1 MDKKSIF
8 KASFE
13 ESLNLEDDG
22 FVQYQKGNVFS
33 KLEIYYRKGKS
44 KLVLHI
50 QNIVLTLIGP
60 VIINFMILVFSLSLY
75 DSDPKDLRLPIYQHP
90 LLTAE
95 VYLVCFLIWVFIILI
110 GKVFRKAFILP
121 YRNHFHVITFL
132 IWLSLEF
139 NLLAID
145 MSLPTLSI
153 WMVAAIFVFIT
164 ILAYFMFSLEIESL
178 KKLMYGN
185 GSGSS
190 LRNKIA
196 NKIAIYGMSFLG
208 IGVII
213 NFIIKGFSIK
223 FSTSLEGLGLLITW
237 IILNIAVIAMLI
249 YIEFPS
255 YLQAFYKWKYPEEYR
270 EWEGKTVEE
279 WYGKKYLKKTQGFI
293 KKQMKRRLVW
303 VVGISRQD
311 S

>member
-1 MDKKSIF
+1 MKKRSIF
-8 KASFE
+8 SASFE

-22 FVQYQKGNVFS
+22 FLQYQKGNVFS
-33 KLEIYYRKGKS
+33 KLETYYREGKS

-60 VIINFMILVFSLSLY
+60 VIINFMILVFSLSLH

-110 GKVFRKAFILP
+110 CKVFRKAFILP

-213 NFIIKGFSIK
+213 NFIIKSFSIK

-279 WYGKKYLKKTQGFI
+279 WYGKKYLKKHKELIDI
-293 KKQMKRRLVW
+293 KNEVDLY
-303 VVGISRQD
+303 
-311 S
+311 

>member
-1 MDKKSIF
+1 MKKSIF

-22 FVQYQKGNVFS
+22 FLQYQKGNVFS
-33 KLEIYYRKGKS
+33 KLETYYREGKS

-50 QNIVLTLIGP
+50 QNIVFTLIGP
-60 VIINFMILVFSLSLY
+60 VIINFMILVFSLSLHN
-75 DSDPKDLRLPIYQHP
+75 SDPKDLRLPIYQHP

-185 GSGSS
+185 GSASS

-213 NFIIKGFSIK
+213 NFIIKSFSLK

-255 YLQAFYKWKYPEEYR
+255 YLQAFCKWKYPEEYR

-279 WYGKKYLKKTQGFI
+279 WYGKRYLKKHSELVE
-293 KKQMKRRLVW
+293 KK
-303 VVGISRQD
+303 IED
-311 S
+311 

>member
-1 MDKKSIF
+1 MTKKSLF

-22 FVQYQKGNVFS
+22 FLQYQKGNVFS
-33 KLEIYYRKGKS
+33 KLETYYREGKS

-50 QNIVLTLIGP
+50 QNIVFTLIGP
-60 VIINFMILVFSLSLY
+60 VIINFMILVFSLSLHN
-75 DSDPKDLRLPIYQHP
+75 SDPKDLRLPIYQHP

-213 NFIIKGFSIK
+213 NFIIKSFSIK

-237 IILNIAVIAMLI
+237 IILNITVITMLT

-279 WYGKKYLKKTQGFI
+279 WYGKKYLKKH
-293 KKQMKRRLVW
+293 KELLK
-303 VVGISRQD
+303 
-311 S
+311 

>member
-1 MDKKSIF
+1 MKKKSIF

-33 KLEIYYRKGKS
+33 KLEIYYREGKS

-60 VIINFMILVFSLSLY
+60 VIINFMILVFSLSLH

-164 ILAYFMFSLEIESL
+164 ILAYFMFSLEIENL

-213 NFIIKGFSIK
+213 NFIIKSFSIK

-279 WYGKKYLKKTQGFI
+279 WYGKKYFKKNTRI
-293 KKQMKRRLVW
+293 Y
-303 VVGISRQD
+303 
-311 S
+311 

>member
-1 MDKKSIF
+1 
-8 KASFE
+8 
-13 ESLNLEDDG
+13 
-22 FVQYQKGNVFS
+22 
-33 KLEIYYRKGKS
+33 
-44 KLVLHI
+44 
-50 QNIVLTLIGP
+50 
-60 VIINFMILVFSLSLY
+60 
-75 DSDPKDLRLPIYQHP
+75 
-90 LLTAE
+90 
-95 VYLVCFLIWVFIILI
+95 
-110 GKVFRKAFILP
+110 
-121 YRNHFHVITFL
+121 
-132 IWLSLEF
+132 
-139 NLLAID
+139 
-145 MSLPTLSI
+145 
-153 WMVAAIFVFIT
+153 
-164 ILAYFMFSLEIESL
+164 
-178 KKLMYGN
+178 MYGN

-279 WYGKKYLKKTQGFI
+279 WYGKKYFKKNTRI
-293 KKQMKRRLVW
+293 Y
-303 VVGISRQD
+303 
-311 S
+311 

>member
-1 MDKKSIF
+1 MRKKSIF

-13 ESLNLEDDG
+13 ESLNLEDDV
-22 FVQYQKGNVFS
+22 FLQYQKGNVFS
-33 KLEIYYRKGKS
+33 KLETYYMEGKS

-50 QNIVLTLIGP
+50 QNIVLTLIGS
-60 VIINFMILVFSLSLY
+60 VIINFMILVFSLSLH

-153 WMVAAIFVFIT
+153 WMVAAIFVFIS

-196 NKIAIYGMSFLG
+196 KKIAIYGMSFLG

-213 NFIIKGFSIK
+213 NFIIKSFSIK

-270 EWEGKTVEE
+270 QWEGKTVEE
-279 WYGKKYLKKTQGFI
+279 WYGMKYLKKH
-293 KKQMKRRLVW
+293 KKLLNRN
-303 VVGISRQD
+303 
-311 S
+311 

>member
-1 MDKKSIF
+1 MKRRSIF
-8 KASFE
+8 SASFE

-22 FVQYQKGNVFS
+22 FLQYQKGNVFS
-33 KLEIYYRKGKS
+33 KLETYYREGKS

-60 VIINFMILVFSLSLY
+60 IIINFMILVFSLSLHN
-75 DSDPKDLRLPIYQHP
+75 SDPKDLRLPIYQHP

-213 NFIIKGFSIK
+213 NFIIKSFSIK

-270 EWEGKTVEE
+270 QWEGKTVEE
-279 WYGKKYLKKTQGFI
+279 WYGKKYLKKH
-293 KKQMKRRLVW
+293 KK
-303 VVGISRQD
+303 I
-311 S
+311 

>member
-1 MDKKSIF
+1 MKKRSIF
-8 KASFE
+8 SASFE

-22 FVQYQKGNVFS
+22 FLQYQKGNVFS
-33 KLEIYYRKGKS
+33 KLETYYREGKS

-50 QNIVLTLIGP
+50 QNIVFTLIGP
-60 VIINFMILVFSLSLY
+60 VIINFMILVFSLSLHN
-75 DSDPKDLRLPIYQHP
+75 SDPKDLRLPIYQHP

-164 ILAYFMFSLEIESL
+164 ILAYFMFSLEIENL

-213 NFIIKGFSIK
+213 NFIIKSFSIK

-279 WYGKKYLKKTQGFI
+279 WYGKKYLKKHKELI
-293 KKQMKRRLVW
+293 DIRNEVDLY
-303 VVGISRQD
+303 
-311 S
+311 

>member
-1 MDKKSIF
+1 MKKSIF

-13 ESLNLEDDG
+13 ESLNLLDDG
-22 FVQYQKGNVFS
+22 FLQYQKGNVFS
-33 KLEIYYRKGKS
+33 KLETYYREGKS

-60 VIINFMILVFSLSLY
+60 VIINFMILVFSLSLH

-213 NFIIKGFSIK
+213 NFIIKSFSIK

-279 WYGKKYLKKTQGFI
+279 WYGMKYLKKH
-293 KKQMKRRLVW
+293 KKLLNRN
-303 VVGISRQD
+303 
-311 S
+311 

>member
-1 MDKKSIF
+1 MKIMKKRSIF
-8 KASFE
+8 SASFE

-22 FVQYQKGNVFS
+22 FLQYQKGNVFS
-33 KLEIYYRKGKS
+33 KLETYYREGKS

-50 QNIVLTLIGP
+50 QNIVFTLIGP
-60 VIINFMILVFSLSLY
+60 VIINFMILVFSLSLHN
-75 DSDPKDLRLPIYQHP
+75 SDPKDLRLPIYQHP

-145 MSLPTLSI
+145 ISLPTLSV
-153 WMVAAIFVFIT
+153 WMIAAIFVFIF

-185 GSGSS
+185 GSGSC

-213 NFIIKGFSIK
+213 NFIIKSFSMK

-270 EWEGKTVEE
+270 QWEGKTVEE
-279 WYGKKYLKKTQGFI
+279 WYGKKYLKKH
-293 KKQMKRRLVW
+293 KELLENE
-303 VVGISRQD
+303 
-311 S
+311 

>member
-1 MDKKSIF
+1 MKKSIF
-8 KASFE
+8 KACFE
-13 ESLNLEDDG
+13 ESLNLLDDG
-22 FVQYQKGNVFS
+22 FLQYQKGNVFS
-33 KLEIYYRKGKS
+33 KLETYYREGKS

-50 QNIVLTLIGP
+50 QNIVFTLIGP
-60 VIINFMILVFSLSLY
+60 VFINFMILVFSLSLH

-95 VYLVCFLIWVFIILI
+95 VYIVCFLIWVFIILI

-213 NFIIKGFSIK
+213 NFIIKSFSIK

-270 EWEGKTVEE
+270 QWEGKTVEE
-279 WYGKKYLKKTQGFI
+279 WYGKKYLKKH
-293 KKQMKRRLVW
+293 KELLK
-303 VVGISRQD
+303 
-311 S
+311 

>member
-1 MDKKSIF
+1 MKKKSIF

-22 FVQYQKGNVFS
+22 FLQYQKGNVFS
-33 KLEIYYRKGKS
+33 KLETYYREGKS

-50 QNIVLTLIGP
+50 QNIVFTLIGP
-60 VIINFMILVFSLSLY
+60 VIINFMILVFSLSLH

-153 WMVAAIFVFIT
+153 WMVAAIFVFIS

-196 NKIAIYGMSFLG
+196 NKIAIYGMSFFG

-213 NFIIKGFSIK
+213 NFIIKSFSIK

-270 EWEGKTVEE
+270 DWEGKTVEE
-279 WYGKKYLKKTQGFI
+279 WYGKKYLKKH
-293 KKQMKRRLVW
+293 KELLK
-303 VVGISRQD
+303 
-311 S
+311 

>member
-1 MDKKSIF
+1 MKSMKKKSIF
-8 KASFE
+8 SASFE
-13 ESLNLEDDG
+13 ESLNLEDDA
-22 FVQYQKGNVFS
+22 FLQYQKGNVFS
-33 KLEIYYRKGKS
+33 KLETYYREGKS

-50 QNIVLTLIGP
+50 QNIVFTLIGP
-60 VIINFMILVFSLSLY
+60 VIINFMILVFSLSLHN
-75 DSDPKDLRLPIYQHP
+75 SDPKDLRLPIYQHP

-213 NFIIKGFSIK
+213 NFIIKSFSIK

-279 WYGKKYLKKTQGFI
+279 WYGKKYLKKHKELIDI
-293 KKQMKRRLVW
+293 KNEVDLY
-303 VVGISRQD
+303 
-311 S
+311 

>member
-1 MDKKSIF
+1 MKIMKKRSIF
-8 KASFE
+8 SASFE

-22 FVQYQKGNVFS
+22 FLQYQKGNVFS
-33 KLEIYYRKGKS
+33 KLETYYREGKS

-50 QNIVLTLIGP
+50 QNIVFTLIGP
-60 VIINFMILVFSLSLY
+60 VFINFMILVFSLSLH

-213 NFIIKGFSIK
+213 NFIIKSFSIK

-279 WYGKKYLKKTQGFI
+279 WYGKKYLKKH
-293 KKQMKRRLVW
+293 KELLK
-303 VVGISRQD
+303 
-311 S
+311 

>member
-1 MDKKSIF
+1 MKKRSIF
-8 KASFE
+8 SASFE

-22 FVQYQKGNVFS
+22 FLQYQKGNVFS
-33 KLEIYYRKGKS
+33 KLETYYREGKS

-50 QNIVLTLIGP
+50 QNIVFTLIGP
-60 VIINFMILVFSLSLY
+60 VIINFMILVFSLSLHN
-75 DSDPKDLRLPIYQHP
+75 SDPKDLRLPIYQHP

-213 NFIIKGFSIK
+213 NFIIKSFSIK

-279 WYGKKYLKKTQGFI
+279 WYGKKYLKKHKELIAI
-293 KKQMKRRLVW
+293 KNEVDLY
-303 VVGISRQD
+303 
-311 S
+311 

>member
-1 MDKKSIF
+1 MKKKSIF
-8 KASFE
+8 SASFE

-22 FVQYQKGNVFS
+22 FLQYQKGNVFS
-33 KLEIYYRKGKS
+33 KLETYYREGKS

-50 QNIVLTLIGP
+50 QNIVFTLIGP
-60 VIINFMILVFSLSLY
+60 VIINFMILVFSLSLHN
-75 DSDPKDLRLPIYQHP
+75 SDPKDLRLPIYQHP

-164 ILAYFMFSLEIESL
+164 ILAYFMFSLEIENL

-213 NFIIKGFSIK
+213 NFIIKSFSIK

-279 WYGKKYLKKTQGFI
+279 WYGMKYLKKH
-293 KKQMKRRLVW
+293 KKLLNRN
-303 VVGISRQD
+303 
-311 S
+311 

>member
-1 MDKKSIF
+1 MIEKMKKKSIF

-33 KLEIYYRKGKS
+33 KLEIYYREGKS

-60 VIINFMILVFSLSLY
+60 VIINFMILVFSLSLH

-279 WYGKKYLKKTQGFI
+279 WYGKKYFKKNTRI
-293 KKQMKRRLVW
+293 Y
-303 VVGISRQD
+303 
-311 S
+311 

>member
-1 MDKKSIF
+1 MKKRSIF
-8 KASFE
+8 SASFE

-22 FVQYQKGNVFS
+22 FLQYQKGNVFS
-33 KLEIYYRKGKS
+33 KLETYYREGKS

-50 QNIVLTLIGP
+50 QNIVFTLIGP
-60 VIINFMILVFSLSLY
+60 VIINFMILVFSLSLH

-178 KKLMYGN
+178 KQLMYGN

-213 NFIIKGFSIK
+213 NFIIKSFSIK

-237 IILNIAVIAMLI
+237 IILNITVITMLT

-279 WYGKKYLKKTQGFI
+279 WYGKKYLKKH
-293 KKQMKRRLVW
+293 KELLK
-303 VVGISRQD
+303 
-311 S
+311 

>member
-1 MDKKSIF
+1 MKSMKKKSIF
-8 KASFE
+8 SASFE

-22 FVQYQKGNVFS
+22 FLQYQKGNVFS
-33 KLEIYYRKGKS
+33 KLETYYREGKS

-50 QNIVLTLIGP
+50 QNIVFTLIGP
-60 VIINFMILVFSLSLY
+60 VIINFMILVFSLSLHN
-75 DSDPKDLRLPIYQHP
+75 SDPKDLRLPIYQHP

-95 VYLVCFLIWVFIILI
+95 VFLVCFLIWVFIILI

-190 LRNKIA
+190 LRKKIA

-213 NFIIKGFSIK
+213 NFIIKSFSIK

-279 WYGKKYLKKTQGFI
+279 WYGMKYLKKH
-293 KKQMKRRLVW
+293 KKLLNRN
-303 VVGISRQD
+303 
-311 S
+311 

>member
-1 MDKKSIF
+1 MKKKSIF

-33 KLEIYYRKGKS
+33 KLEIYYREGKS

-50 QNIVLTLIGP
+50 QNIVFTLIGP
-60 VIINFMILVFSLSLY
+60 VIINFMILVFSLSLHN
-75 DSDPKDLRLPIYQHP
+75 SDPKDLRLPIYQHP

-164 ILAYFMFSLEIESL
+164 ILAYFMFSLEIENL

-213 NFIIKGFSIK
+213 NFIIKSFSIK

-279 WYGKKYLKKTQGFI
+279 WYGKKYLKKH
-293 KKQMKRRLVW
+293 KELLK
-303 VVGISRQD
+303 
-311 S
+311 

>member
-1 MDKKSIF
+1 MKKKSIF

-13 ESLNLEDDG
+13 ESLNLEDDR
-22 FVQYQKGNVFS
+22 FLQYQKGNVFS
-33 KLEIYYRKGKS
+33 KLETYYREGKS

-50 QNIVLTLIGP
+50 QNIVFTLIGP
-60 VIINFMILVFSLSLY
+60 VIINFMILVFSLSLH

-213 NFIIKGFSIK
+213 NFIIKSFSIK

-249 YIEFPS
+249 YIE

-270 EWEGKTVEE
+270 QWEGKTVEE
-279 WYGKKYLKKTQGFI
+279 WYGKKYLKKH
-293 KKQMKRRLVW
+293 KELLK
-303 VVGISRQD
+303 
-311 S
+311 

>member
-1 MDKKSIF
+1 MKKKSIF
-8 KASFE
+8 SASFE

-22 FVQYQKGNVFS
+22 FLQYQKGNVFS
-33 KLEIYYRKGKS
+33 KLETYYREGKS

-60 VIINFMILVFSLSLY
+60 IIINFMILVFSLSLHN
-75 DSDPKDLRLPIYQHP
+75 SDPKDLRLPIYQHP

-213 NFIIKGFSIK
+213 NFIIKSFSIK

-255 YLQAFYKWKYPEEYR
+255 YLQAFYKWKYSEEYR
-270 EWEGKTVEE
+270 EWEGKSVEE
-279 WYGKKYLKKTQGFI
+279 WYGMKYLKKH
-293 KKQMKRRLVW
+293 KKLLNRN
-303 VVGISRQD
+303 
-311 S
+311 

>member
-1 MDKKSIF
+1 MKKKSIF
-8 KASFE
+8 SASFE

-22 FVQYQKGNVFS
+22 FLQYQKGNVFS
-33 KLEIYYRKGKS
+33 KLETYYREGKS

-60 VIINFMILVFSLSLY
+60 VIINFMILVFSLSLH

-110 GKVFRKAFILP
+110 CKVFRKAFILP

-153 WMVAAIFVFIT
+153 WMVVAIFVFIT

-213 NFIIKGFSIK
+213 NFIIKSFSIK

-279 WYGKKYLKKTQGFI
+279 WYGMKYLKKH
-293 KKQMKRRLVW
+293 KKLLNRN
-303 VVGISRQD
+303 
-311 S
+311 

>member
-1 MDKKSIF
+1 MKKRSIF
-8 KASFE
+8 SASFE

-22 FVQYQKGNVFS
+22 FLQYQKGNVFS
-33 KLEIYYRKGKS
+33 KLETYYREGKS

-50 QNIVLTLIGP
+50 QNIVFTLIGP
-60 VIINFMILVFSLSLY
+60 VIINFMILVFSLSLH

-213 NFIIKGFSIK
+213 NFIIKSFSIK

-270 EWEGKTVEE
+270 EWEGKSVEE
-279 WYGKKYLKKTQGFI
+279 WYGKKYFKKHKELLK
-293 KKQMKRRLVW
+293 
-303 VVGISRQD
+303 
-311 S
+311 

>member
-1 MDKKSIF
+1 MKIMKKRSIF
-8 KASFE
+8 SASFE
-13 ESLNLEDDG
+13 ESLNLEDDV
-22 FVQYQKGNVFS
+22 FLQYQKGNVFS
-33 KLEIYYRKGKS
+33 KLETYYMEGKS

-50 QNIVLTLIGP
+50 QNIVLTLIGS
-60 VIINFMILVFSLSLY
+60 VIINFMILVFSLSLH

-196 NKIAIYGMSFLG
+196 KKIAIYGMSFLG

-213 NFIIKGFSIK
+213 NFIIKSFSIK

-237 IILNIAVIAMLI
+237 VILNIAVIAMLI

-270 EWEGKTVEE
+270 QWEGKTVEE
-279 WYGKKYLKKTQGFI
+279 WYGKKYLKKH
-293 KKQMKRRLVW
+293 KELLENE
-303 VVGISRQD
+303 
-311 S
+311 

>member
-33 KLEIYYRKGKS
+33 KLEIYYREGKS

-60 VIINFMILVFSLSLY
+60 VIINFMILVFSLSLH

-145 MSLPTLSI
+145 MSLPTLSV
-153 WMVAAIFVFIT
+153 WMVAAIFVFIF

-185 GSGSS
+185 GSSS
-190 LRNKIA
+190 SPRNKTV

-208 IGVII
+208 IVVII
-213 NFIIKGFSIK
+213 NFIIKSFSMK

-270 EWEGKTVEE
+270 EWEGKSAEE
-279 WYGKKYLKKTQGFI
+279 WYGKKYLT
-293 KKQMKRRLVW
+293 KRKEL
-303 VVGISRQD
+303 S
-311 S
+311 SK

>member
-1 MDKKSIF
+1 MTKKSLF

-22 FVQYQKGNVFS
+22 FLQYQKGNVFS
-33 KLEIYYRKGKS
+33 KLETYYREGKS

-60 VIINFMILVFSLSLY
+60 VIINFMILVFSLSLH

-110 GKVFRKAFILP
+110 GKVFRKAFILH

-213 NFIIKGFSIK
+213 NFIIKSFSIK

-279 WYGKKYLKKTQGFI
+279 WYGMKYLKKH
-293 KKQMKRRLVW
+293 KKLLNRN
-303 VVGISRQD
+303 
-311 S
+311 

>member
-1 MDKKSIF
+1 MRKKSIF

-22 FVQYQKGNVFS
+22 FLQYQKGNVFS
-33 KLEIYYRKGKS
+33 KLETYYREGKS

-50 QNIVLTLIGP
+50 QNIVFTLIGP
-60 VIINFMILVFSLSLY
+60 VIINFMILVFSLSLH

-213 NFIIKGFSIK
+213 NFIIKSFSIK

-237 IILNIAVIAMLI
+237 IILNITVITMLT

-279 WYGKKYLKKTQGFI
+279 WYGKKYLKKH
-293 KKQMKRRLVW
+293 KELLK
-303 VVGISRQD
+303 
-311 S
+311 

>member
-1 MDKKSIF
+1 MCMKKKSIF

-22 FVQYQKGNVFS
+22 FLQYQKGNVFS
-33 KLEIYYRKGKS
+33 KLETYYREGKS

-60 VIINFMILVFSLSLY
+60 VIINFMILVFSLSLH

-213 NFIIKGFSIK
+213 NFIIKSFSIK

-279 WYGKKYLKKTQGFI
+279 WYGKKYLKKHKELIDI
-293 KKQMKRRLVW
+293 KNEVDLY
-303 VVGISRQD
+303 
-311 S
+311 

>member
-1 MDKKSIF
+1 MKKKSIF
-8 KASFE
+8 SASFE

-22 FVQYQKGNVFS
+22 FLQYQKGNVFS
-33 KLEIYYRKGKS
+33 KLETYYREGKS

-60 VIINFMILVFSLSLY
+60 VIINFMILVFSLSLH

-95 VYLVCFLIWVFIILI
+95 VYLVCFLIWVLIILI

-213 NFIIKGFSIK
+213 NFIIKNFSIK
-223 FSTSLEGLGLLITW
+223 FSTLLEGLGLLITW

-279 WYGKKYLKKTQGFI
+279 WYGKKYLKKH
-293 KKQMKRRLVW
+293 KELLK
-303 VVGISRQD
+303 
-311 S
+311 

>member
-1 MDKKSIF
+1 MKKSIF

-22 FVQYQKGNVFS
+22 FLQYQKGNVFS
-33 KLEIYYRKGKS
+33 KLETYYREGKS

-50 QNIVLTLIGP
+50 QNIVFTLIGP
-60 VIINFMILVFSLSLY
+60 VIINFMILVFSLSLHN
-75 DSDPKDLRLPIYQHP
+75 SDPKDLRLPIYQHP

-164 ILAYFMFSLEIESL
+164 ILAYFMFSLKIESL

-196 NKIAIYGMSFLG
+196 KKIAIYGMSFLG

-213 NFIIKGFSIK
+213 NFIIKSFSMK
-223 FSTSLEGLGLLITW
+223 FSTLLEGLGLLITW

-279 WYGKKYLKKTQGFI
+279 WYGKRYLKKHSELVE
-293 KKQMKRRLVW
+293 KK
-303 VVGISRQD
+303 IED
-311 S
+311 

>member
-1 MDKKSIF
+1 MKKSIF

-22 FVQYQKGNVFS
+22 FLQYQKGNVFS
-33 KLEIYYRKGKS
+33 KLETYYREGKS

-50 QNIVLTLIGP
+50 QNIVFTLIGP
-60 VIINFMILVFSLSLY
+60 VFINFMILVFSLSLH

-95 VYLVCFLIWVFIILI
+95 VYIVCFLIWVFIILI

-164 ILAYFMFSLEIESL
+164 VLAYFMFSLEIESL

-213 NFIIKGFSIK
+213 NFIIKSFSIK

-270 EWEGKTVEE
+270 EWEGKSVEE
-279 WYGKKYLKKTQGFI
+279 WYGKKYLKNT
-293 KKQMKRRLVW
+293 R
-303 VVGISRQD
+303 SY
-311 S
+311 